1 MRVISLALIA
11 LCSLAVVAEG
21 QAQTTGPIRRVLQ
34 RPLHRHPTLLGM
46 LRRNNDIRRGVGL
59 WPHRMNPAL
68 TKAAQDHAN
77 YMARTGDFQHY
88 SNGGPQ
94 GRAAR
99 YGFHGGVRENIAWN
113 YQGIEGAF
121 GAWTTSS
128 AHYASLVSSTTDA
141 GFGYAVGNNGST
153 YWVGVYANPAQ
164 GDEVGEPEGFAEA
177 AEAKAQKEADDLKA
191 VEEGVAFENA
201 DNEHAQSET
210 DTQPEPQA
218 DDKPAASTAAEAA
231 KPAAKPATQAS
242 AAPTGNP

>member
-1 MRVISLALIA
+1 MRVISLALLA
-11 LCSLAVVAEG
+11 LCSTALLAQE
-21 QAQTTGPIRRVLQ
+21 QAQTAAPARQVFR

-46 LRRNNDIRRGVGL
+46 LRRNNDIRRRVGL

-99 YGFHGGVRENIAWN
+99 YGFSGGVRENIAWN

-128 AHYASLVSSTTDA
+128 AHYASLASSTTDA

-164 GDEVGEPEGFAEA
+164 GDEIGEPEGFAAA
-177 AEAKAQKEADDLKA
+177 AEAKAKQEAEDLKA
-191 VEEGVAFENA
+191 VQAGIDFENA
-201 DNEHAQSET
+201 DNEHAESKA
-210 DTQPEPQA
+210 DAQPKSTA
-218 DDKPAASTAAEAA
+218 DDKPAD
-231 KPAAKPATQAS
+231 KPAAQPSAEPVSQTNVVPA
-242 AAPTGNP
+242 GNL